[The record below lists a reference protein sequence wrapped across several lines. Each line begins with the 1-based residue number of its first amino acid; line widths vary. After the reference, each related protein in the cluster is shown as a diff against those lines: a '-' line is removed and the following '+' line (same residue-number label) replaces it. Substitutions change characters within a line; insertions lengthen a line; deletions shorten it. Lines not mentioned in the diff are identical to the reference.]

1 MKFTKDI
8 MSVKFPT
15 LHSNYVAA
23 CHFHRHKFLFLR
35 QLFTTIYTLTLS
47 TEREKKLKKAN
58 DKWMSLS
65 VCLGL
70 RDV

>member
-35 QLFTTIYTLTLS
+35 QLFTTTYTLTLS
-47 TEREKKLKKAN
+47 TEREKN
-58 DKWMSLS
+58 
-65 VCLGL
+65 
-70 RDV
+70 